1 MKENVKNNCKMNERG
16 KHLNKDRSTKTVY
29 RSFFTS
35 GSHPSGI
42 YYKSKNK
49 EDTEKNEVDEIV
61 LLATINEK

>member
-1 MKENVKNNCKMNERG
+1 MESSQNIRFTHCFKSKNNCKMNERG

-49 EDTEKNEVDEIV
+49 EDTEK
-61 LLATINEK
+61 LMK